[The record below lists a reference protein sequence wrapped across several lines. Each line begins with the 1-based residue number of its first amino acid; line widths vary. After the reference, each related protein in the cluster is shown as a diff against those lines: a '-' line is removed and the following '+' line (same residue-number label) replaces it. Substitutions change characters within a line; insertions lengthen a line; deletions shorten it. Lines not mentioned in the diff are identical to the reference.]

1 MVARDWLRSLDFFIQ
16 SKIARKKL
24 FLPCRSAV
32 WKQVIIS
39 YILLCSMADKKLFL
53 KEIFWKGSHKTQ
65 SK

>member
-1 MVARDWLRSLDFFIQ
+1 MVARDGLRSHDFFIQ
-16 SKIARKKL
+16 SKTARKESL
-24 FLPCRSAV
+24 LPCRPAV

-53 KEIFWKGSHKTQ
+53 KKIVWKGSHKTQ